1 MAKMAENY
9 TLVTLENYHTVIT
22 DFIRSNEIKIVE
34 YSDTTSCILR
44 MVREGFFFN
53 FDKNLLRS
61 FLEDI
66 TYMYSPNDDK
76 NKDRISNM
84 LEESDDDESDDDSD
98 GVEDPMANMMQMLMG
113 GLNKK
118 REDDKESE
126 GNVVQAETV
135 NVD

>member
-1 MAKMAENY
+1 MAEKY

-22 DFIRSNEIKIVE
+22 DFIKTNDIKIVE
-34 YSDTTSCILR
+34 YEDTTSCILR
-44 MVREGFFFN
+44 MIREGFFFN

-84 LEESDDDESDDDSD
+84 LEESDDDSDDDDED
-98 GVEDPMANMMQMLMG
+98 GGDPMANMMQMLMG

-118 REDDKESE
+118 NNDEEEEEK
-126 GNVVQAETV
+126 VVEAETV

>member
-1 MAKMAENY
+1 MAENY
-9 TLVTLENYHTVIT
+9 TLVTIENYHTVIT
-22 DFIRSNEIKIVE
+22 DYIRKNEINIVE
-34 YSDTTSCILR
+34 YEDTTSCILR
-44 MVREGFFFN
+44 MIREGYFFN

-66 TYMYSPNDDK
+66 TYFYSPNDDK

-84 LEESDDDESDDDSD
+84 LEESDDDSDDDD
-98 GVEDPMANMMQMLMG
+98 EDDVGDPMTNMMQMLMG

-118 REDDKESE
+118 NSDEE
-126 GNVVQAETV
+126 GENKVVEAETV

>member
-1 MAKMAENY
+1 M
-9 TLVTLENYHTVIT
+9 I
-22 DFIRSNEIKIVE
+22 
-34 YSDTTSCILR
+34 
-44 MVREGFFFN
+44 REGFFFN

-84 LEESDDDESDDDSD
+84 LEESDDDSDSDDDE
-98 GVEDPMANMMQMLMG
+98 GGGDPMANMMQMLMG

-118 REDDKESE
+118 NNDEEEEEK
-126 GNVVQAETV
+126 VVEAETV

>member
-1 MAKMAENY
+1 MAENY
-9 TLVTLENYHTVIT
+9 TLVTIENYHTVIT
-22 DFIRSNEIKIVE
+22 DYIRKNEINIVDYE
-34 YSDTTSCILR
+34 DTTSCILR
-44 MVREGFFFN
+44 MIREGYFFN

-66 TYMYSPNDDK
+66 TYFYSPNDDK

-84 LEESDDDESDDDSD
+84 LEESDDDSDSDDDE
-98 GVEDPMANMMQMLMG
+98 GGGDPMANMMQMLMG

-118 REDDKESE
+118 NNDEEEEEK
-126 GNVVQAETV
+126 VVEAETV

>member
-1 MAKMAENY
+1 MAEKY

-22 DFIRSNEIKIVE
+22 DFIKTNDIKIVE
-34 YSDTTSCILR
+34 YEDTTSCILR
-44 MVREGFFFN
+44 MIREGFFFN
-53 FDKNLLRS
+53 FDKNLPRS

-84 LEESDDDESDDDSD
+84 LEESDDDSDSDDDE
-98 GVEDPMANMMQMLMG
+98 GGGDPMANMMQMLMG

-118 REDDKESE
+118 NNDEEEEEK
-126 GNVVQAETV
+126 VVEAETV

>member
-1 MAKMAENY
+1 MAENY
-9 TLVTLENYHTVIT
+9 TLVTIENYHTVIT
-22 DFIRSNEIKIVE
+22 DYIRKNEINIVDYE
-34 YSDTTSCILR
+34 DTTSFILR
-44 MVREGFFFN
+44 MIREGYFFN

-66 TYMYSPNDDK
+66 TYFYSPNDDK

-84 LEESDDDESDDDSD
+84 LEESDDDSDSDDDE
-98 GVEDPMANMMQMLMG
+98 GGGDPMANMMQMLMG

-118 REDDKESE
+118 NSDEE
-126 GNVVQAETV
+126 GENKVVEAETL